1 MQVMVTVL
9 FAPSCEVVTAVDRER
24 MLLVTNLHKVL
35 RCDLTSGDPGNVTFS
50 WAQLIPGRPATDSLY
65 TSEDTDSLYS
75 PLDLLVTRVAGDH
88 SLLEA
93 PLTYDTTYRW
103 ALYTC
108 TLVILVTQLSYFSD
122 TSLFQVSGAE

>member
-1 MQVMVTVL
+1 MQVLVTVL
-9 FAPSCEVVTAVDRER
+9 YAPSCEVVTAVDRER

-75 PLDLLVTRVAGDH
+75 PLDLLVTRVGGDH

-93 PLTYDTTYRW
+93 PLTHDTTYRW

-108 TLVILVTQLSYFSD
+108 TLVTQL
-122 TSLFQVSGAE
+122 